1 MKHQMKRLA
10 FISLLLVF
18 TAPTFSQEPD
28 SVFARY
34 GFLFDYTGSLI
45 DQVGFKYRFSRD
57 FSVTFRGSFSIQD
70 EDSNLPSSQP
80 SRAGHT
86 VTTDLTAE
94 LGIFKLYDVQLFVL
108 FGGGYDFSRSEY
120 HNDNLTMPYTE
131 TSRNVI
137 YSISAGLG
145 AEYFLT
151 RMISLSTYQSAE
163 VLFTKRSVTHP
174 VFPESENGRLFRIGR
189 TKFSLTIYF

>member
-1 MKHQMKRLA
+1 MKRLT
-10 FISLLLVF
+10 FISLLLMF
-18 TAPTFSQEPD
+18 TTPIFSQEPD
-28 SVFARY
+28 TMLTRH

-45 DQVGFKYRFSRD
+45 DQVGFKYRFSGD

-80 SRAGHT
+80 SRSGHT
-86 VTTDLTAE
+86 ITTDLTAE

-108 FGGGYDFSRSEY
+108 FGGGHDFSRSVY
-120 HNDNLTMPYTE
+120 HNDNITMPYTE
-131 TSRNVI
+131 TNRRVV

-145 AEYFLT
+145 AEYFLS

-163 VLFTKRSVTHP
+163 VLFTKTSTTHP
-174 VFPESENGRLFRIGR
+174 IFPESANHRLFRIGR